1 MADIWSFL
9 QSQHLVP
16 HLLKG
21 YFGLES
27 EQHRLTATGQLSRAP
42 YPSTFSSRQTNPY
55 LKTDFAD
62 NMLEMVAPPSQGSRL
77 AVRNLTMIQEVEL
90 AHLKNHDFLWPLS
103 VPPVF
108 SATDLHFAGQFNSRA
123 WVPQYH
129 DYLQAK
135 YGTSRELLTG
145 IHINFSFDR
154 HLLTQLSAHL
164 TSTTES
170 AITWQNQLYF
180 QCA

>member
-90 AHLKNHDFLWPLS
+90 THLKNHDFLWPLS

-108 SATDLHFAGQFNSRA
+108 
-123 WVPQYH
+123 
-129 DYLQAK
+129 
-135 YGTSRELLTG
+135 
-145 IHINFSFDR
+145 
-154 HLLTQLSAHL
+154 
-164 TSTTES
+164 
-170 AITWQNQLYF
+170 
-180 QCA
+180 